1 MYIQY
6 IDGGAVPPSRSKLI
20 IEQMDYKEIHKLME
34 IQYLTGRLDELYKGY
49 VPNHTSTKGR
59 TVDSRISKYETK
71 LMNLDPIAFHLY
83 KVQHANVTMAKK
95 KSKAR
100 ISALLSTIKDI
111 LIDEFGCE
119 KDNKLVTQINEQL
132 NTY

>member
-1 MYIQY
+1 
-6 IDGGAVPPSRSKLI
+6 
-20 IEQMDYKEIHKLME
+20 MDYNELHKLME

-49 VPNHTSTKGR
+49 VPTYTSTDMR
-59 TVDSRISKYETK
+59 IQDSRISKYEKK

-83 KVQHANVTMAKK
+83 KVQHKNVTMAKK
-95 KSKAR
+95 KSKAK
-100 ISALLSTIKDI
+100 ISALLSTIKDT

-119 KDNKLVTQINEQL
+119 EDNKLVKQINEQL

>member
-1 MYIQY
+1 M
-6 IDGGAVPPSRSKLI
+6 
-20 IEQMDYKEIHKLME
+20 EYKEIHKLME

-59 TVDSRISKYETK
+59 TIDTRISKYEDK
-71 LMNLDPIAFHLY
+71 LFNLDPIAFHLY
-83 KVQHANVTMAKK
+83 KVQHNNVKFSK
-95 KSKAR
+95 RKSQAR
-100 ISALLSTIKDI
+100 ISALLSTIKSV

-119 KDNKLVTQINEQL
+119 EDNKLVQQITTQL

>member
-1 MYIQY
+1 M
-6 IDGGAVPPSRSKLI
+6 
-20 IEQMDYKEIHKLME
+20 EYKEIHKLME

-59 TVDSRISKYETK
+59 TIDSRISKYEDK
-71 LMNLDPIAFHLY
+71 LFNLDPIAFHLY
-83 KVQHANVTMAKK
+83 KVQHNNVKFSK
-95 KSKAR
+95 RKSQAR
-100 ISALLSTIKDI
+100 ISALLSTIKSV

-119 KDNKLVTQINEQL
+119 EDNKLVQQITTQL

>member
-1 MYIQY
+1 
-6 IDGGAVPPSRSKLI
+6 
-20 IEQMDYKEIHKLME
+20 MDYKEIHKLME

-71 LMNLDPIAFHLY
+71 LLNLDPIAFHLY
-83 KVQHANVTMAKK
+83 KVQHTNVKLAKR
-95 KSKAR
+95 KSKAK
-100 ISALLSTIKDI
+100 ISSLLSTIKDT
-111 LIDEFGCE
+111 LINEVGFE
-119 KDNKLVTQINEQL
+119 EDNKLVQQITKQL

>member
-1 MYIQY
+1 
-6 IDGGAVPPSRSKLI
+6 
-20 IEQMDYKEIHKLME
+20 MDYEKTHKLME

-71 LMNLDPIAFHLY
+71 LLNLDPIAFHLY
-83 KVQHANVTMAKK
+83 KVQHTNVKLAKR
-95 KSKAR
+95 KSKAK
-100 ISALLSTIKDI
+100 ISSLLSTIKDT
-111 LIDEFGCE
+111 LINEVGFE
-119 KDNKLVTQINEQL
+119 EDNKLVQQITKQL

>member
-1 MYIQY
+1 
-6 IDGGAVPPSRSKLI
+6 
-20 IEQMDYKEIHKLME
+20 MDYKEIHKLME

-59 TVDSRISKYETK
+59 TIDSRISKYEDK

-83 KVQHANVTMAKK
+83 KVQHNNIKFSKRKSQAK
-95 KSKAR
+95 
-100 ISALLSTIKDI
+100 ISALLSTIKSV

-119 KDNKLVTQINEQL
+119 EDNKLVQQITKQL
-132 NTY
+132 KTY

>member
-1 MYIQY
+1 M
-6 IDGGAVPPSRSKLI
+6 
-20 IEQMDYKEIHKLME
+20 EYKEIHKLME

-49 VPNHTSTKGR
+49 VPGYNETNNR
-59 TVDSRISKYETK
+59 IVDTRISKYEDK

-83 KVQHANVTMAKK
+83 KVQHNNVKFSK
-95 KSKAR
+95 RKSQAR
-100 ISALLSTIKDI
+100 ISSLLSTIKSV

-119 KDNKLVTQINEQL
+119 EDNKLVQQITKQL

>member
-1 MYIQY
+1 M
-6 IDGGAVPPSRSKLI
+6 KLI
-20 IEQMDYKEIHKLME
+20 KQKDINIDYKEIHKLME

-49 VPNHTSTKGR
+49 VPGYNETNNR
-59 TVDSRISKYETK
+59 IVDTRISKYEDK

-83 KVQHANVTMAKK
+83 KVQHNNVKFSKRKSQAK
-95 KSKAR
+95 
-100 ISALLSTIKDI
+100 ISALLSTIKSV

-119 KDNKLVTQINEQL
+119 DDNKLVQQITKQL

>member
-1 MYIQY
+1 
-6 IDGGAVPPSRSKLI
+6 
-20 IEQMDYKEIHKLME
+20 MDYKDIHKLAE

-59 TVDSRISKYETK
+59 TIDSRISKYEDK

-83 KVQHANVTMAKK
+83 KVQHTNITIAKK
-95 KSKAR
+95 KSKQRVSGLLNDIKNLLTDEGLNKHQKMVDR
-100 ISALLSTIKDI
+100 IR
-111 LIDEFGCE
+111 
-119 KDNKLVTQINEQL
+119 EQL